1 MASYTVVGE
10 VWSMLEASLMAQAR
24 KLTEDL
30 ASYQKTDFKPLW
42 AKVKP
47 QIKVNLLD
55 IDLPDPP
62 TTYCSHPLSMS
73 EGAIKLRCRA
83 PCMLGYNACPA
94 HINTPLTQQGTQGT
108 QSTQSTRY
116 EKVDR
121 VYDFYG
127 RTYFV
132 DSHGIA
138 RDRNGRPKGV
148 VKEEVFYEFQ
158 PVVQGQAGAEAQAVA
173 GGSIETEG

>member
-30 ASYQKTDFKPLW
+30 AAYQKTDFKPLW

-62 TTYCSHPLSMS
+62 TSYCSHPLSMS

-94 HINTPLTQQGTQGT
+94 HINTPLTQQGTQ
-108 QSTQSTRY
+108 STPY

-121 VYDFYG
+121 IHDFHG

-132 DSHGIA
+132 DSKGIA

-158 PVVQGQAGAEAQAVA
+158 PVVQAQAEA
-173 GGSIETEG
+173 ETEG